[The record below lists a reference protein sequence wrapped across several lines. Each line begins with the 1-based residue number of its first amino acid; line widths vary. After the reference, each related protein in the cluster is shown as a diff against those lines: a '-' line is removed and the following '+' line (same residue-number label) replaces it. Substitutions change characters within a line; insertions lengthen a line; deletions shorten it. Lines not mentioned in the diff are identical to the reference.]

1 MVSRRFRLDE
11 DVYEWD
17 KPYKDLVSV
26 KAESIRKKDLSELN
40 DIELEKHWKE
50 IFDSPETAQEFKEED
65 FKSLMLKPEEFDF
78 SGDQEDKRKRT
89 PGVSKVL
96 TETFSSKL
104 KILREAIKEI
114 DREIEERI
122 ELGKSFR
129 ERIDAEIFRCQTHL
143 KHIENYTVGYNP
155 SIEFRRMGL
164 ERQILILTK
173 ELRSEELRA
182 WEDLVSLMKEK
193 RTFIMEYE
201 NLINTRKMIAR

>member
-1 MVSRRFRLDE
+1 MDE
-11 DVYEWD
+11 DIYEWE
-17 KPYKDLVSV
+17 KPYKDLVSAE
-26 KAESIRKKDLSELN
+26 AESISKEDLRELN

-78 SGDQEDKRKRT
+78 SRAQEDKRKRT
-89 PGVSKVL
+89 PGVSRIL
-96 TETFSSKL
+96 TETFSNKL
-104 KILREAIKEI
+104 KILKEAMDEI

-129 ERIDAEIFRCQTHL
+129 ERIDTEIFKCQTQL
-143 KHIENYTVGYNP
+143 KYIENYTVGYNP

-182 WEDLVSLMKEK
+182 WEDLVSLMKER
-193 RTFIMEYE
+193 RTFVMEYE